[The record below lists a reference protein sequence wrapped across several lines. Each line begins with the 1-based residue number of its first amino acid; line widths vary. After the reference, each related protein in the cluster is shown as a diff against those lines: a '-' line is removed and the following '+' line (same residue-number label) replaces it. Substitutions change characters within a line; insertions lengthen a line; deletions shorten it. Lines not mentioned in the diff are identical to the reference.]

1 MASSYITD
9 QEVFMRTKHLP
20 RAFQPIFRFSIAL
33 FFAMVL
39 IFGTLDARA
48 ILKSKKEM
56 KQMQILTL
64 EQSCQNIEYFL
75 YGAMRCDL
83 IFQNNS
89 KLGVY
94 NISKN
99 RTYPH
104 NIIRELNLFKSYISS
119 LKSIGFVYTSS
130 LYEEINHIVY
140 TDAGVYSGDRY
151 LSLQCESSLPY
162 ETLLTSLQD
171 IDGPCFLTDDIV
183 SPKYLLYAMPIFPE
197 DLSSPGYILFLLN
210 RNEFIKPFSDLVAK
224 YGGDIYFF
232 DPFGDLFL
240 YSGTSFPTFDDAK
253 QGLKDGFGY
262 ADSNQDEHF
271 EYTSDLYSFT
281 VSQSIPQSTFYN
293 SLNASIYLLLGIC
306 ASSLIFGIAIL
317 RIVTRHSAKPLH
329 TLVEDLRIQDR
340 LPEDDDSSGN
350 EFDQIASSFQN
361 LLSQQKVLSQTV
373 VAHAQM
379 EEEQYILFLMG
390 LSGATSFSDALLE
403 KYDRLFSDSARKS
416 CVCIFRFDNA
426 QTLPSD
432 ELSCLQTQLHE
443 SFASECQADGYG
455 IMARLPGSLANA
467 ALCFLPSDAD
477 EYDFICKVRDNLQ
490 QKFQLRISC
499 SISGI
504 VKRKEFLPHAYR
516 NAIKSF
522 RYYIFRPNCRIRES
536 DIAQLDMSNRSSSS
550 QISISAIIQA
560 INCCNHTDIANQCAN
575 FFSEVVKRSSLAD
588 YKIAYFDL
596 MAQLSKTIQKCPAS
610 EREVLFYQLETLY
623 ENFYVPPAYL
633 EKKVYDLCCMIA
645 NTIYQAQNTRLNNSL
660 ETAIL
665 NYIDQHYTSPDLTLD
680 VIAQDLSFSP
690 SYLTR
695 YFKEK
700 QGVSLMQFIDQKRFS
715 RSKQLLADTELSIKE
730 IREQC
735 GYTDAA
741 NFSRKF
747 RQHEGITPKQYRTLH
762 SRVRDDGDA

>member
-1 MASSYITD
+1 
-9 QEVFMRTKHLP
+9 MRTKHLP
-20 RAFQPIFRFSIAL
+20 RAFQPIFHFSIAL
-33 FFAMVL
+33 FFALVL
-39 IFGTLDARA
+39 VFGTLDARA
-48 ILKSKKEM
+48 VLKSKKEM
-56 KQMQILTL
+56 KQMQVLTL

-83 IFQNNS
+83 IFQKNS
-89 KLGVY
+89 KLGAY

-99 RTYPH
+99 RAYPH
-104 NIIRELNLFKSYISS
+104 NIIRELNLLQSYISS
-119 LKSIGFVYTSS
+119 LKSLGFVYTSS
-130 LYEEINHIVY
+130 PYEEINHIVY
-140 TDAGVYSGDRY
+140 TDAGVYSGDSY

-162 ETLLTSLQD
+162 DTLLDSLQG
-171 IDGPCFLTDDIV
+171 IDGPCFLTDGIV

-197 DLSSPGYILFLLN
+197 DLSSPGYLLFLLN

-240 YSGTSFPTFDDAK
+240 YSGTSFQTFYDAK
-253 QGLKDGFGY
+253 QSLADGFDY
-262 ADSNQDEHF
+262 AGADRDEHF

-281 VSQSIPQSTFYN
+281 AFQSVPKSTFYA

-317 RIVTRHSAKPLH
+317 MIITSHSAKPLN
-329 TLVEDLRIQDR
+329 TLVEGLRIQEG
-340 LPEDDDSSGN
+340 LPDDSASCGN

-361 LLSQQKVLSQTV
+361 LLSQQKSLAQTV

-390 LSGATSFSDALLE
+390 LSGATSFSDGLLE
-403 KYDRLFSDSARKS
+403 KYNCLFSDPDRKF

-426 QTLPSD
+426 QTISTGD
-432 ELSCLQTQLHE
+432 LSCLQSRLHE
-443 SFASECQADGYG
+443 SFAAECLSDGYG
-455 IMARLPGSLANA
+455 IMASLPGSLANA
-467 ALCFLPSDAD
+467 ALCFLPGDVD
-477 EYDFICKVRDNLQ
+477 EYHFICTVRENLQ
-490 QKFQLRISC
+490 QKFCLQLSC
-499 SISGI
+499 SISSI

-522 RYYIFRPNCRIRES
+522 RYSIFLPNCCIRES
-536 DIAQLDMSNRSSSS
+536 DIEQLDMSNRSSSS
-550 QISISAIIQA
+550 QISISALIQA
-560 INCCNHTDIANQCAN
+560 INSCNHTEIANQCAN
-575 FFSEVVKRSSLAD
+575 FFSQVMKRSSLAD

-623 ENFYVPPAYL
+623 EDFYVPPEYL
-633 EKKVYDLCCMIA
+633 EKKVYDLCCILA
-645 NTIYQAQNTRLNNSL
+645 NTIYQSQNTILSSSL

-680 VIAQDLSFSP
+680 VIAQALSFSP

-715 RSKQLLADTELSIKE
+715 KSKQLLVETKLSVKE

-747 RQHEGITPKQYRTLH
+747 RQNEGITPKQYRMLH
-762 SRVRDDGDA
+762 GRKSEDEI

>member
-1 MASSYITD
+1 
-9 QEVFMRTKHLP
+9 MRAKHLP
-20 RAFQPIFRFSIAL
+20 RVFQPIFRFSIAL
-33 FFAMVL
+33 FFALVL
-39 IFGTLDARA
+39 IFGALDALA
-48 ILKSKKEM
+48 ILKSKQEM
-56 KQMQILTL
+56 KQMQVLTL

-83 IFQNNS
+83 IFQKNS
-89 KLGVY
+89 KLGAY

-99 RTYPH
+99 RAYPH
-104 NIIRELNLFKSYISS
+104 NTIYELNLLRSYISS

-130 LYEEINHIVY
+130 PYEEINHIVY

-151 LSLQCESSLPY
+151 LTLQCESSLPY
-162 ETLLTSLQD
+162 DALLASLQG
-171 IDGPCFLTDDIV
+171 IDGPCFLTDGIAA
-183 SPKYLLYAMPIFPE
+183 PQYLLYAMPIFPE
-197 DLSSPGYILFLLN
+197 DLSSPGYLLFLLN
-210 RNEFIKPFSDLVAK
+210 RNEFIKPYSGLVEQ

-232 DPFGDLFL
+232 DPFGELFL
-240 YSGTSFPTFDDAK
+240 YSGVSFPTFDEAK
-253 QGLKDGFGY
+253 KSLAEGFDY
-262 ADSNQDEHF
+262 ADANQNEQF
-271 EYTSDLYSFT
+271 EYDSDLYSFKA
-281 VSQSIPQSTFYN
+281 VQSIPKSSFYE

-317 RIVTRHSAKPLH
+317 RIITRHSAKPLN
-329 TLVEDLRIQDR
+329 TLVEGLRIEESLQGGDT
-340 LPEDDDSSGN
+340 SSSN

-361 LLSQQKVLSQTV
+361 LLLQKKSLSQRV
-373 VAHAQM
+373 VAQEQM
-379 EEEQYILFLMG
+379 EEEQYLLFLMG
-390 LSGATSFSDALLE
+390 LSGAASFSDVLLE
-403 KYDRLFSDSARKS
+403 KYNRLFNDPDQKA

-426 QTLPSD
+426 QTISSED
-432 ELSCLQTQLHE
+432 LSCLQSQLHE
-443 SFASECQADGYG
+443 AFASECQSSGYG
-455 IMARLPGSLANA
+455 IMASLPGSLANV
-467 ALCFLPSDAD
+467 ALCFLPSGDD
-477 EYDFICKVRDNLQ
+477 EFELICKVREHLQ
-490 QKFQLRISC
+490 QKFKLRLSS

-504 VKRKEFLPHAYR
+504 VKQKEFLPHAYR
-516 NAIKSF
+516 NAIKCF
-522 RYYIFRPNCRIRES
+522 RYYIFRPNCCIRES

-550 QISISAIIQA
+550 QISINALMQA
-560 INCCNHTDIANQCAN
+560 INSCNHTEIAGQCAN
-575 FFSEVVKRSSLAD
+575 FFSKVIQRSSLSD

-623 ENFYVPPAYL
+623 ENFYEPPAYL
-633 EKKVYDLCCMIA
+633 EKKVYDLCCILA
-645 NTIYQAQNTRLNNSL
+645 NTIYQAQNARLNNSL

-665 NYIDQHYTSPDLTLD
+665 NYIERHYTSPDLTLD

-715 RSKQLLADTELSIKE
+715 KSKQLLADTELSIKE

-762 SRVRDDGDA
+762 ARKSGDGEG

>member
-1 MASSYITD
+1 
-9 QEVFMRTKHLP
+9 MRSKHLP
-20 RAFQPIFRFSIAL
+20 RAFRPIFHFSIAL
-33 FFAMVL
+33 FFALVL
-39 IFGTLDARA
+39 VFGTLDARA

-89 KLGVY
+89 KLGAY

-99 RTYPH
+99 RAYPH
-104 NIIRELNLFKSYISS
+104 NTIRELNLFKSYISS

-130 LYEEINHIVY
+130 FYEEINNIVY

-162 ETLLTSLQD
+162 DTLLASLQG

-183 SPKYLLYAMPIFPE
+183 SPQYLLYAMPIFPE
-197 DLSSPGYILFLLN
+197 DLSSPGYLLFLLN
-210 RNEFIKPFSDLVAK
+210 RNEFIKPFSDLVTK

-232 DPFGDLFL
+232 EPSGDLFL
-240 YSGTSFPTFDDAK
+240 YSGTTFQTFDEAKRSLEEGFDYADAK
-253 QGLKDGFGY
+253 Q
-262 ADSNQDEHF
+262 NEQF

-281 VSQSIPQSTFYN
+281 AFQSIPKRTFYD

-306 ASSLIFGIAIL
+306 ASSLIFGVAIL
-317 RIVTRHSAKPLH
+317 LTVTRHSAKPLN
-329 TLVEDLRIQDR
+329 TLVEDLRIQES
-340 LPEDDDSSGN
+340 LPDDGASSCN

-361 LLSQQKVLSQTV
+361 LLSQQKSLSKTV

-379 EEEQYILFLMG
+379 EEEQYILYLMG

-403 KYDRLFSDSARKS
+403 KYDGLFSDTTHKS

-432 ELSCLQTQLHE
+432 ELSSLQSQLHE
-443 SFASECQADGYG
+443 CFAAECQLDGYG
-455 IMARLPGSLANA
+455 IMASLPGSLANV
-467 ALCFLPSDAD
+467 ALCFLPGDAD
-477 EYDFICKVRDNLQ
+477 EFDFICQVRENLQ
-490 QKFQLRISC
+490 QKFQLGISC

-504 VKRKEFLPHAYR
+504 VKAKEFLPHVYR
-516 NAIKSF
+516 NAIKIF
-522 RYYIFRPNCRIRES
+522 RYYIFLPNCCIRES
-536 DIAQLDMSNRSSSS
+536 DIEKLDMSNRSSSS
-550 QISISAIIQA
+550 QISISALIQA
-560 INCCNHTDIANQCAN
+560 INSCNHTEIADQCAN
-575 FFSEVVKRSSLAD
+575 FFSKVVQRSSLAD

-633 EKKVYDLCCMIA
+633 EKKVYDLCCILA
-645 NTIYQAQNTRLNNSL
+645 NTIYQAQNTILSNSL

-665 NYIDQHYTSPDLTLD
+665 NYIDQNYTSPDLTLD
-680 VIAQDLSFSP
+680 VIAQALSFSP

-715 RSKQLLADTELSIKE
+715 KSKQLLAETELSVKE

-762 SRVRDDGDA
+762 SQVSGEEDS